1 MFFSWLE
8 MDDSIPVYNSA
19 SVSKS
24 VSNKELLDLGM
35 KTLEQYP
42 FDEMLWRPS
51 IKFTTCFYYFYIA
64 TIIEQV
70 LPAIFFDAL
79 LDLIGK
85 PHKYEHVYRPTYLYI
100 IGVLKNIMKTQ
111 KFVSTLRHYNIIYR
125 WPFSWHILFTDCEI
139 KTSYYYHSY
148 LWLLTATSQ
157 HLWAPSDVAKGVIV
171 RRTPLRF

>member
-1 MFFSWLE
+1 MYLGVIITNHLMFFSWLE
-8 MDDSIPVYNSA
+8 MNDTIPVYNSA

-42 FDEMLWRPS
+42 FDEILWRPS
-51 IKFTTCFYYFYIA
+51 IKLTTCFYYYYIV

-85 PHKYEHVYRPTYLYI
+85 PHKYENVY
-100 IGVLKNIMKTQ
+100 Q
-111 KFVSTLRHYNIIYR
+111 ST
-125 WPFSWHILFTDCEI
+125 
-139 KTSYYYHSY
+139 
-148 LWLLTATSQ
+148 
-157 HLWAPSDVAKGVIV
+157 
-171 RRTPLRF
+171 